1 MAKRNRED
9 GNSAFTSG
17 NHELAIT
24 LYTEAMKYAGVH
36 ETLWEGETMAIA
48 AANRWVKWHNVSE
61 SQWVGILSKG
71 TFFINSQIWPPLAA
85 NFLTLW
91 QWQKFWM
98 TQVRNDMLLY
108 SMVIWVVKFPK
119 KEYNGYRSSKVLRF
133 FRKEHFYQYA
143 IWHPFFSSSSRWF
156 EPNRSLK
163 LLFIYLSIWSS
174 WNFVGRRDKAPS
186 EIYHPI
192 ASSTLGWVI

>member
-1 MAKRNRED
+1 M
-9 GNSAFTSG
+9 SWP
-17 NHELAIT
+17 L
-24 LYTEAMKYAGVH
+24 LYTLRPWN
-36 ETLWEGETMAIA
+36 TLEFTKLCGKEKQWLSQQPIGESSGTM
-48 AANRWVKWHNVSE
+48 WVSHNGLGSFLRE
-61 SQWVGILSKG
+61 L
-71 TFFINSQIWPPLAA
+71 FFINSKIWPPLAA

-91 QWQKFWM
+91 QWQKFRM

-119 KEYNGYRSSKVLRF
+119 KEYNGYPSSNVLRF
-133 FRKEHFYQYA
+133 FQKEHFYQYA

-163 LLFIYLSIWSS
+163 SLFIYLSIWSS